1 MVYQVPL
8 PEQLADFEYVRLYF
22 HLEITD
28 CFDLPEFALLQLRRE
43 LLPALKSLTAQA
55 EDPAAIWLKNL
66 LLPPL
71 PEDPLVLRRMQKPAP
86 ALVLNPDLSQ
96 AGLIEPRQR
105 IVLPV
110 LLMGP
115 AIPALRAFTKVLERL
130 GQQGIYKG
138 NGHYFVEAIETEDA
152 SGVRSM
158 LWVHGD
164 AEAEVSPPVS
174 DLAWWLERQQSL
186 AQNCRINVLTPM
198 RLIHQG
204 RPLFKADFSE
214 LFPFI
219 LRRVSALLAHYGQVE
234 LVHDARHFQ
243 ALAQQIVTDEN
254 HLRWKDWRRLRNH
267 QGGQNL
273 GGLVGSLDL
282 SGGALNDLSWVL
294 HLGSLF
300 NIGKGAAFGAGQY
313 VLTVPE

>member
-1 MVYQVPL
+1 M
-8 PEQLADFEYVRLYF
+8 
-22 HLEITD
+22 
-28 CFDLPEFALLQLRRE
+28 
-43 LLPALKSLTAQA
+43 
-55 EDPAAIWLKNL
+55 
-66 LLPPL
+66 
-71 PEDPLVLRRMQKPAP
+71 
-86 ALVLNPDLSQ
+86 
-96 AGLIEPRQR
+96 
-105 IVLPV
+105 
-110 LLMGP
+110 
-115 AIPALRAFTKVLERL
+115 
-130 GQQGIYKG
+130 
-138 NGHYFVEAIETEDA
+138 
-152 SGVRSM
+152 
-158 LWVHGD
+158 
-164 AEAEVSPPVS
+164 
-174 DLAWWLERQQSL
+174 
-186 AQNCRINVLTPM
+186 
-198 RLIHQG
+198 
-204 RPLFKADFSE
+204 
-214 LFPFI
+214 FPFI